1 MFIHPKI
8 FRTIHLIIL
17 CRCDFC
23 LFLYFKAPICVF
35 FTHKIGVLDYCFE
48 TNCLVIFF
56 EFLWFVLRLYYWF
69 RRVKLKKS
77 PRNSEGN
84 FCINETV

>member
-8 FRTIHLIIL
+8 YRTIHLIIL
-17 CRCDFC
+17 CLCDFC
-23 LFLYFKAPICVF
+23 LFLYFKASIYVF

-56 EFLWFVLRLYYWF
+56 
-69 RRVKLKKS
+69 
-77 PRNSEGN
+77 
-84 FCINETV
+84 